1 MARKS
6 RTQRREDQRKRQ
18 AAVRETARE
27 KCRPD
32 RDDFARLLL
41 WLTIRKAH
49 AEARKQQSRAP
60 LDKLCRLLVI
70 NLELQGF
77 DADEAEDV
85 FAMLERKYPTQ
96 IGPGRIKRHL
106 ARSDKAGDAPRP

>member
-6 RTQRREDQRKRQ
+6 KTQRREEQRKRQ
-18 AAVRETARE
+18 AAVRDAARE
-27 KCRPD
+27 KRRPD
-32 RDDFARLLL
+32 RDDFARMLL

-49 AEARKQQSRAP
+49 AQARKQQCRES
-60 LDKLCRLLVI
+60 LDTLCTILVT

-85 FAMLERKYPTQ
+85 FAMLERKYPSQ
-96 IGPGRIKRHL
+96 IGPGLIKRHL
-106 ARSDKAGDAPRP
+106 SRSGKGG

>member
-6 RTQRREDQRKRQ
+6 RTQRREEQRKRQ

-32 RDDFARLLL
+32 RDDMARMLL

-49 AEARKQQSRAP
+49 AEARKQGSRGP
-60 LDKLCRLLVI
+60 LDKLCTLLVS

-85 FAMLERKYPTQ
+85 FTMLERKYPTQ
-96 IGPGRIKRHL
+96 TGPGRIKRHL
-106 ARSDKAGDAPRP
+106 GGSGKASRS

>member
-1 MARKS
+1 MAQQS
-6 RTQRREDQRKRQ
+6 RTQRREEQRKRQ
-18 AAVRETARE
+18 AKVRVTARE

-32 RDDFARLLL
+32 RDDVARILL
-41 WLTIRKAH
+41 WLMIREAH
-49 AEARKQQSRAP
+49 SEARKRRSRGP
-60 LDKLCRLLVI
+60 LDKLCTLLVT

-85 FAMLERKYPTQ
+85 FATLERKYPSQ

-106 ARSDKAGDAPRP
+106 GRSSKAGDPSRS

>member
-6 RTQRREDQRKRQ
+6 RREEQRKRQ
-18 AAVRETARE
+18 AAVREAAKERR
-27 KCRPD
+27 RPD
-32 RDDFARLLL
+32 RDDFARILL

-49 AEARKQQSRAP
+49 AEARKQQSHAA
-60 LDKLCRLLVI
+60 LDTLCTILVT

-85 FAMLERKYPTQ
+85 FAMLERKYPSQ

-106 ARSDKAGDAPRP
+106 GRSSEAGGPPSS

>member
-1 MARKS
+1 MPRKS
-6 RTQRREDQRKRQ
+6 RKQRREEQRKRQ

-32 RDDFARLLL
+32 RDDLARILL
-41 WLTIRKAH
+41 WLMIREAH
-49 AEARKQQSRAP
+49 AEARKQRSRGP
-60 LDKLCRLLVI
+60 LDKLCTILVT

-85 FAMLERKYPTQ
+85 FAMLERKYPSQ

-106 ARSDKAGDAPRP
+106 GRSDKASDPPRP

>member
-6 RTQRREDQRKRQ
+6 RTQRREEQRKRQ

-27 KCRPD
+27 KCKPD
-32 RDDFARLLL
+32 RDDLARILL
-41 WLTIRKAH
+41 WLMIREAH
-49 AEARKQQSRAP
+49 AEARKQRSRGP
-60 LDKLCRLLVI
+60 LDKLCTILVT

-85 FAMLERKYPTQ
+85 FAMLERKYPSQ

-106 ARSDKAGDAPRP
+106 GRSDKAGDPPRP

>member
-6 RTQRREDQRKRQ
+6 RREAQRKRQ
-18 AAVRETARE
+18 AAVREAAKERR
-27 KCRPD
+27 RPG
-32 RDDFARLLL
+32 RDDFARMLL

-49 AEARKQQSRAP
+49 AESRKLRSRGP
-60 LDKLCRLLVI
+60 LDALCTILVT

-85 FAMLERKYPTQ
+85 FAMLERKYPSQ

-106 ARSDKAGDAPRP
+106 GRSSEAGEPPLS

>member
-6 RTQRREDQRKRQ
+6 RNQRREEQRKRQ

-27 KCRPD
+27 KRRPG
-32 RDDFARLLL
+32 RDDFARVLL
-41 WLTIRKAH
+41 WLAIRKAH
-49 AEARKQQSRAP
+49 TEARRQQSPAP
-60 LDKLCRLLVI
+60 LDALCTILVT

-77 DADEAEDV
+77 DSDEAEDV
-85 FAMLERKYPTQ
+85 FAMLERKYPSQ

-106 ARSDKAGDAPRP
+106 GRSGKGDEAF

>member
-6 RTQRREDQRKRQ
+6 RREEQRKRQ
-18 AAVRETARE
+18 AAVREAAKERR
-27 KCRPD
+27 RPG
-32 RDDFARLLL
+32 RDDFARMLL

-60 LDKLCRLLVI
+60 LDTLCTILVS

-85 FAMLERKYPTQ
+85 FAMLEHKYPSQ

-106 ARSDKAGDAPRP
+106 GRSCEAGELPSS

>member
-6 RTQRREDQRKRQ
+6 RTQRREEQGKRQ

-32 RDDFARLLL
+32 RDDLARVLL
-41 WLTIRKAH
+41 WLMIREAH
-49 AEARKQQSRAP
+49 AEARKQRSRGP
-60 LDKLCRLLVI
+60 LDKLCTLLVT
-70 NLELQGF
+70 NLERQGF

-106 ARSDKAGDAPRP
+106 GHAGNGDEAP